1 MSNDFKVVHIPTEV
15 IGTEVCWEGRPKKV
29 KIDIYYDLD
38 GQKIY
43 EDPTGDI
50 SKRPVELKE
59 CNVKIVRIKRLMYGE
74 RFDIVKLYINGSEF
88 KQLVNGYRYLPK
100 SNVLKIDAPWGWG

>member
-1 MSNDFKVVHIPTEV
+1 MSDDIEVHIPVEI

-38 GQKIY
+38 GEKIY
-43 EDPTGDI
+43 EGPNGDV
-50 SKRPVELKE
+50 SKMPVELKE
-59 CNVKIVRIKRLMYGE
+59 CNVKIVYIKRLMCGSP
-74 RFDIVKLYINGSEF
+74 FDILKLYINGSEF
-88 KQLVNGYRYLPK
+88 KYLISGYKYLPK